1 MRRDFIIVARLV
13 TTSSNQHDSFSTRLP
28 GMNTTRKAPGSPGS
42 PKAGS
47 DDAVVLEGTV
57 DRITFESDAKDFCVF
72 RFAVEGRRDPVVVVG
87 NLHDV
92 QVGQTMRLRG
102 RFETDRRYGKQFRA
116 SSYEH
121 LQPSTLAGI
130 EKYLGSGLIPGIGP
144 ALAERLV
151 ARFGQETLDV
161 IESRPDRLLEVEGI
175 GRVRSEQIR
184 KAFLEQR
191 AIRDLLV
198 FLQSHGVSSALA
210 TRIYRQYR
218 ERALRV
224 VRENPYRLAAE
235 VPGIGFKT
243 ADELAQKLGIAR
255 DSPFRA
261 QGGVCFVLTDR
272 AEAGHVAQ
280 PHRALVETT
289 SKMLG
294 VDPTLVEEAIDE
306 LARTGTIVVEPI
318 EDGERAVYLRPLH
331 TAEVLVAQR
340 LARLAKADETSASP
354 SLDVER
360 ELSWFESTRNIQ
372 LADEQR
378 DAIRRAILGK
388 VMVLTGGPGTG
399 KTTIVNGIL
408 RILDKQGLRI
418 ALTAP
423 TGRAAKRLTET
434 TGREAKTVHRLLE
447 VHPKL
452 RTFQRNEQSPL
463 DADLVIVDEA
473 SMLDLPLMQ
482 HLLAAIP
489 PKAKLVL
496 VGDVDQLPSVGP
508 GSVLADAI
516 RSGVI
521 EVARLTRI
529 FRQAGESLIVTSAH
543 RIQQGLLPVV
553 SKDASGDF
561 FFIERDEPESILA
574 TLKTL
579 LEERIP
585 KRFGLDPIDDVQVL
599 TPMHKGL
606 LGASHLN
613 QELQRWLNRSTSKG
627 LERGARML
635 RVSDKVMQVRN
646 NYELDVY
653 NGDIGRIESI
663 DEAERAIEVRYD
675 GRLVRYETGDLDD
688 LTLAYACSIHKSQGS
703 EYPAVVLPLHTQHF
717 VMLERNLLYTAI
729 TRGKRL
735 VVVVGSRRALELA
748 VKKTSSQIRFSRL
761 AERLRASVG

>member
-1 MRRDFIIVARLV
+1 MK
-13 TTSSNQHDSFSTRLP
+13 TS
-28 GMNTTRKAPGSPGS
+28 RKAPATSGAPT
-42 PKAGS
+42 AGTE
-47 DDAVVLEGTV
+47 DAEILEGAV
-57 DRITFESDAKDFCVF
+57 DRITFQNEARDFCIF
-72 RFAVEGRRDPVVVVG
+72 RLAVEGRREPVVVVG
-87 NLHDV
+87 ALPDV
-92 QVGQTMRLRG
+92 EPGQTLRLRG
-102 RFETDRRYGKQFRA
+102 RFEIDRRYGRQFRA
-116 SSYEH
+116 SSFEH
-121 LQPSTLAGI
+121 IQPSTLAGI
-130 EKYLGSGLIPGIGP
+130 ERYLGSGLIPGIGP

-151 ARFGQETLDV
+151 AHFGEDTLDV
-161 IESRPDRLLEVEGI
+161 IESRPDRLSEVEGI

-191 AIRDLLV
+191 SIRDLLV

-218 ERALRV
+218 ERALRI

-243 ADELAQKLGIAR
+243 ADELAQKLGISK

-261 QGGVCFVLTDR
+261 QGGVSYTLTER
-272 AEAGHVAQ
+272 AESGHVGQ
-280 PHRALVETT
+280 RHRELVEAT
-289 SKMLG
+289 SQMLG
-294 VDPTLVEEAIDE
+294 VDQVLVEEAVDE
-306 LARTGTIVVEPI
+306 LVRTGSIVVEPI
-318 EDGERAVYLRPLH
+318 EDGERAAYLRPLH
-331 TAEVLVAQR
+331 AAEVLVAQR
-340 LARLAKADETSASP
+340 LAQLARADEASRAP
-354 SLDVER
+354 SIDIES
-360 ELSWFESTRNIQ
+360 ELSWFESTRQIQ
-372 LADEQR
+372 LAQEQR
-378 DAIRRAILGK
+378 DAIRRAVLGK

-408 RILDKQGLRI
+408 RILDKHGLRI

-434 TGREAKTVHRLLE
+434 TGHEAKTVHRLLE

-463 DADLVIVDEA
+463 DADLVVVDEA

-508 GSVLADAI
+508 GSVLADII

-543 RIQQGLLPVV
+543 RIQQGLMPVV

-561 FFIERDEPESILA
+561 FFIERDDPESILA

-606 LGASHLN
+606 LGAAHLN
-613 QELQRWLNRSTSKG
+613 QELQRWLNRSTSTA
-627 LERGARML
+627 LERGTRML
-635 RVSDKVMQVRN
+635 RRGDKVMQVRN

-653 NGDIGRIESI
+653 NGDIGRIETI
-663 DEAERAIEVRYD
+663 DEAERAVEVRYD
-675 GRLVRYETGDLDD
+675 GRLVRYETADLED

-735 VVVVGSRRALELA
+735 VVIVGSRRALELA
-748 VKKTSSQIRFSRL
+748 VRKTSSQVRFSRL
-761 AERLRASVG
+761 AERLRTSIG